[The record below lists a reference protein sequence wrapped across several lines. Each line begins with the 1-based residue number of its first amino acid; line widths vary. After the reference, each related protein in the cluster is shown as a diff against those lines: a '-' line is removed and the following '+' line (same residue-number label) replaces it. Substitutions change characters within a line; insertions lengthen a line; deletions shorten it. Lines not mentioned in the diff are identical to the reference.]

1 MPNQLN
7 FPDPIPV
14 PYIAERPERLSKTD
28 RNLSQVGNKQI
39 VFGTTE
45 KDHAELWVYDSNGSI
60 AGHVNL
66 FATDDALSLTTLVD
80 NTGAYELLNIDMG
93 KAVRLM
99 SIESG
104 RYGFVAN
111 YFRDEVGSEVGEHL
125 YIADISNDRTELRLY
140 PKRINDVI
148 LREIY
153 EWVVPS
159 VPKLEAQGLI
169 DQTFARSVDFTD
181 QDALNPTKISYDLD
195 VLINGTSSRIQYA
208 NAELSF
214 QQMSAKIINLAGD
227 RALIK
232 MAADT
237 TNRYIQEADLQNYIR
252 EATGEIIRELRDR
265 GEVDSRFEVF

>member
-7 FPDPIPV
+7 FPDKIPV
-14 PYIAERPERLSKTD
+14 PYIGERPERISKTD
-28 RNLSQVGNKQI
+28 RNLSQVGSKQI

-45 KDHAELWVYDSNGSI
+45 RDHAELWIYDTNGSI

-80 NTGAYELLNIDMG
+80 NTGAYEMLNIDMG

-111 YFRDEVGSEVGEHL
+111 YFRDEVGSEIGDHL
-125 YIADISNDRTELRLY
+125 YIADVSNDRTELRLY
-140 PKRINDVI
+140 PKNINDRI

-159 VPKLEAQGLI
+159 VPKIEAQGLI
-169 DQTFARSVDFTD
+169 DQTFAHSVDFTD
-181 QDALNPTKISYDLD
+181 AESLNPTKVTADLD
-195 VLINGTSSRIQYA
+195 QIINGTSARIEYSR
-208 NAELSF
+208 AELVYNA
-214 QQMSAKIINLAGD
+214 MVVKVVDLAGE
-227 RALIK
+227 RALVK
-232 MAADT
+232 MANDQA
-237 TNRYIQEADLQNYIR
+237 NRYIQDVDLQQYIR
-252 EATGEIIRELRDR
+252 ESTAEVIRELRDR
-265 GEVDSRFEVF
+265 GEIDPRFEVF

>member
-7 FPDPIPV
+7 FPDQIPV
-14 PYIAERPERLSKTD
+14 PYINERPERISQTD
-28 RNLSQVGNKQI
+28 RSLSRVGTKQI

-45 KDHAELWVYDSNGSI
+45 RDHAELWVYDTNGAI
-60 AGHVNL
+60 AGHINL
-66 FATDDALSLTTLVD
+66 FPTDDALSLTTLVD
-80 NTGAYELLNIDMG
+80 NTGAYEMLNIDMG

-99 SIESG
+99 TIESG

-111 YFRDEVGSEVGEHL
+111 FFRDEVGSEIGDKL
-125 YIADISNDRTELRLY
+125 YISDISDDRTELRLY
-140 PKRINDVI
+140 PKRINDRI

-181 QDALNPTKISYDLD
+181 EEALNPNKVTADLD
-195 VLINGTSSRIQYA
+195 RIINGTSARIQYA
-208 NAELSF
+208 QAERNYED
-214 QQMSAKIINLAGD
+214 MVIKVIELAGN

-232 MAADT
+232 MANDT
-237 TNRYIQEADLQNYIR
+237 ANRNIQEADLQNYIR
-252 EATGEIIRELRDR
+252 EATGEVIRELRDR
-265 GEVDSRFEVF
+265 GEIDPRFEVF

>member
-7 FPDPIPV
+7 FSDPIPS
-14 PYIAERPERLSKTD
+14 PYVAERPERLSKID

-45 KDHAELWVYDSNGSI
+45 RDHAELWIYDSNGSI

-66 FATDDALSLTTLVD
+66 FPTDDALSLTTLVD
-80 NTGAYELLNIDMG
+80 NTGAYEMLNIDMG

-111 YFRDEVGSEVGEHL
+111 YFRDEVGSEIGDRL
-125 YIADISNDRTELRLY
+125 YVADISNDRTELRLY
-140 PKRINDVI
+140 PKNINDRI

-181 QDALNPTKISYDLD
+181 SEALNPTKVTADLD
-195 VLINGTSSRIQYA
+195 RIINGTSARIQYA
-208 NAELSF
+208 RAELSYDE
-214 QQMSAKIINLAGD
+214 MVTKVIELAGN
-227 RALIK
+227 RALVK
-232 MAADT
+232 MANDT
-237 TNRYIQEADLQNYIR
+237 ANRNIQEADLQNYIR
-252 EATGEIIRELRDR
+252 EASGEVIRELRDR
-265 GEVDSRFEVF
+265 GEIDPRFEVF

>member
-7 FPDPIPV
+7 FPDPIPT
-14 PYIAERPERLSKTD
+14 PYIAERPERLSTVD
-28 RNLSQVGNKQI
+28 RNISQVGTKQV

-45 KDHAELWVYDSNGSI
+45 RDHAELWIYDSNGSI
-60 AGHVNL
+60 AGHINL
-66 FATDDALSLTTLVD
+66 FPTDDALSLTTLVD
-80 NTGAYELLNIDMG
+80 NTGAYEMLNIDMG

-111 YFRDEVGSEVGEHL
+111 YFRDEVGSEVGDRL

-140 PKRINDVI
+140 PKNINDRI

-159 VPKLEAQGLI
+159 VPKVEAQGLI
-169 DQTFARSVDFTD
+169 DQTFAQSVDFSD
-181 QDALNPTKISYDLD
+181 ADALNTNRITVELD
-195 VLINGTSSRIQYA
+195 QLINGTSSRIEYSGA
-208 NAELSF
+208 SLNYE
-214 QQMSAKIINLAGD
+214 QMISKVINLAGP
-227 RALIK
+227 RALGK

-237 TNRYIQEADLQNYIR
+237 ANRNIQDADLQNYIR
-252 EATGEIIRELRDR
+252 EATGEVIRELRDS
-265 GEVDSRFEVF
+265 GELDPRFEVF